1 MASSNL
7 KTMDNLYQ
15 EEPSSHIQIERAYWR
30 RREGPPSPDWEP
42 ACRQR
47 EKPKT
52 IITYMYCKDV
62 CYDLEFPYFEKPIFA
77 TKDQPSHERVF
88 PNLVELKKINIMIQG
103 FNQLRYIGKSLILLF
118 KNHGDSI
125 KHIGFLG
132 DDMRFTHTIPSCDG
146 HGMGI
151 EVYNDTEKKGII
163 NTTQIEANA
172 VMWFTLRTGCLLDK
186 TKSYDSYKENHYD
199 SYKELSTT
207 PIIIDKE
214 HYRRSCCSFS
224 PLFEKWFID
233 NGNSYYKLSG
243 MINQ

>member
-52 IITYMYCKDV
+52 IITYIHCKDV

-88 PNLVELKKINIMIQG
+88 PNLVELKKINIMIEG
-103 FNQLRYIGKSLILLF
+103 VNQSRYIGKSLILLF
-118 KNHGDSI
+118 NNHGDSI

-163 NTTQIEANA
+163 KTTQIEANA
-172 VMWFTLRTGCLLDK
+172 VMWFTLRTGCFLDK
-186 TKSYDSYKENHYD
+186 TKTYDTNRYD

-233 NGNSYYKLSG
+233 NGSSYYKLIG
-243 MINQ
+243 MVYQ